1 MPDGD
6 AQPSLIPQH
15 AGEQLRAARE
25 AQKLDLAEIAAR
37 TRIPQRHLEAIEAGN
52 YSALPSTTY
61 ATGFARAYAKAVGID
76 DIALVQQVRGELTRT
91 WDRPA
96 PVPYEIDD
104 PARAPTP
111 GIVWVGILV
120 ALLAVVFAGLFFGT
134 NIFRGGSSGGEEPT
148 AVVATTDEP
157 AATLPVPPPAA
168 AGGGQVSL
176 TASDTV
182 WIRVYDAAGTTIIE
196 RTLAKGERYDVPAD
210 ANNPM
215 INTGRPDLLAVTVNG
230 SAVPPLATGVVSIKD
245 VPIGAD
251 ALLARGATPASTPTS
266 APTSTP
272 SPAAAAPTPRTSPS
286 PRPTA
291 RATSMPRPTS
301 TPRPAGTPES
311 LLPPSATTEP
321 R

>member
-1 MPDGD
+1 MSDGD
-6 AQPSLIPQH
+6 AQPSLLPQH

-76 DIALVQQVRGELTRT
+76 DVALVNQVRGELART

-111 GIVWVGILV
+111 GIVWIGVLV
-120 ALLAVVFAGLFFGT
+120 ALIAVIFAGLFFGT
-134 NIFRGGSSGGEEPT
+134 NLFRGGSSGG
-148 AVVATTDEP
+148 DEP
-157 AATLPVPPPAA
+157 AAVSTPIGESAATLPVPPPTAA
-168 AGGGQVSL
+168 VGGGQVSL

-182 WIRVYDAAGTTIIE
+182 WIRVYDAAGTTIVE
-196 RTLAKGERYDVPAD
+196 RTLAKGERYDVPPD
-210 ANNPM
+210 ANGPM

-245 VPIGAD
+245 VPISAD
-251 ALLARGATPASTPTS
+251 ALLTRGATPASTPT
-266 APTSTP
+266 ATPTG
-272 SPAAAAPTPRTSPS
+272 AAATSATPRAAPS
-286 PRPTA
+286 PRPIA
-291 RATSMPRPTS
+291 RSTPSPRPTS

-311 LLPPSATTEP
+311 LLPPSVTTEP